1 MLSRSSKSASQ
12 GDTQALQAQVARLER
27 ELAAA
32 RARLEGH
39 SEPERPSGELAR
51 RIVETMPAGVAYL
64 DADLV
69 YRWVN
74 PAYARL
80 LRTERAH
87 LEGRYIF
94 DALPRA
100 KSQLGPTLRRVL
112 ETGEPFFGME
122 FPFDVVREAGTR
134 RTYWDFSC
142 VPITDATGRR
152 GLLVMDVD
160 VSEWAEK
167 ERRTQSE
174 LRELRVLDQYKD
186 EFLSVISHE
195 LRTPLN
201 FIMGFASLLDD
212 EAGGALN
219 DRQHE
224 FVDKILNGADRMLI
238 LVNDLLD
245 VAKIKAGRLDLA
257 PVPTPY
263 QPLVDEVLATM
274 KPLADDR
281 GLTLTKDVA
290 IDVLPCLDATRVIQ
304 VLTNL
309 VNNAIKF
316 TPPGGVVSV
325 KAHLSDGELVTQV
338 TDSGVGIAPDDIPK
352 LFERFRQLD
361 MSSTRAAGGTG
372 LGLAIS
378 KALVEGHGGQIG
390 VLSELGR
397 GSTFWFSL
405 PVDCGEDELH

>member
-1 MLSRSSKSASQ
+1 
-12 GDTQALQAQVARLER
+12 
-27 ELAAA
+27 
-32 RARLEGH
+32 
-39 SEPERPSGELAR
+39 
-51 RIVETMPAGVAYL
+51 
-64 DADLV
+64 
-69 YRWVN
+69 
-74 PAYARL
+74 
-80 LRTERAH
+80 
-87 LEGRYIF
+87 
-94 DALPRA
+94 
-100 KSQLGPTLRRVL
+100 
-112 ETGEPFFGME
+112 
-122 FPFDVVREAGTR
+122 
-134 RTYWDFSC
+134 
-142 VPITDATGRR
+142 
-152 GLLVMDVD
+152 VD